1 MRRSTLRLYGPFLAL
16 AIAQALFI
24 VVSPSKAPDRTA
36 VAAGGVN
43 RAGTASSGFNGTS
56 GGAAGTAGG
65 AAGAA
70 AATGGG
76 GGSGPGGIGS
86 TPGASVGGGGGGD
99 VVSNVGGGQLAAGD
113 TSHCAG
119 AYQFD
124 LYDWHGPPCQ
134 PVFSGDNGGATSDGV
149 DAQTIKIIWFSE
161 QPNEAVNAVLAP
173 KGLARSNE
181 QAEAAVKAYV
191 DFINTHYEL
200 YGRKM
205 VVEHVIGDCPQT
217 PPDYAKCEVAAQEV
231 VKQHPF
237 AVIWITSLYADVF
250 DIWANAGII
259 SLGGSYYDSSY
270 YTGRRP
276 YRYDMGMDGTQSADF
291 ISDYYCKKLVS
302 KHPDHAGTVIKSDIG
317 ARDTVTRKL
326 GVVVPEIPAD
336 TLTAQRVIDTVR
348 QCGGA
353 DAAVDHPFTYKSDIN
368 SATTQTEATVAALA
382 TNKVTTIVCMC
393 DPIAPAFLTQGL
405 SSQNYYPEHVLPG
418 LGLLD
423 YDLLGQLYDPRQWL
437 HAFGPSQLP
446 NFGTLDTT
454 DQAKVWQAQGNSGHP
469 CGNNGCGLEWSSVSG
484 MALMLQQTGP
494 NLNAATFEQGV
505 LGNIPPYGGTGLTGK
520 TALYQWG
527 QDDYTGLSD
536 EREVYWD
543 PTATTPIDG
552 SQGAYITVGPD
563 CPANPAPDTC
573 TQRFQ
578 LGGWSNDLSN
588 IPVHP

>member
-16 AIAQALFI
+16 AIVQALFI

-36 VAAGGVN
+36 LATGGVN
-43 RAGTASSGFNGTS
+43 RAGTASSGFGSSGTGAGGAT
-56 GGAAGTAGG
+56 GGAATGTPG
-65 AAGAA
+65 AAGGVSGA

-76 GGSGPGGIGS
+76 TAAGPGGG
-86 TPGASVGGGGGGD
+86 GAE
-99 VVSNVGGGQLAAGD
+99 VSNVGGGTLAAGD

-119 AYQFD
+119 QYQFD
-124 LYDWHGPPCQ
+124 LFDWHGPPCQ

-149 DAQTIKIIWFSE
+149 DAQTIKVIWFEST
-161 QPNEAVNAVLAP
+161 PNEQVNAVLAP
-173 KGLARSNE
+173 KGLARSND
-181 QAEAAVKAYV
+181 QAEAAMKAYV

-200 YGRKM
+200 YGRKIVLQH
-205 VVEHVIGDCPQT
+205 VVGDCPTT

-237 AVIWITSLYADVF
+237 AVIWITSLYADVY

-259 SLGGSYYDSSY
+259 SIGGSAFDSSY
-270 YTGRRP
+270 YTARRP
-276 YRYDMGMDGTQSADF
+276 YRYDMAMDGSQSADF
-291 ISDYYCKKLVS
+291 ISDYYCKKLVG

-326 GVVVPEIPAD
+326 GVIVPEIPAD
-336 TLTAQRVIDTVR
+336 TLTAQRVIDSVR
-348 QCGGA
+348 QCGGP

-405 SSQNYYPEHVLPG
+405 SSQNYFPEHVLPG

-446 NFGTLDTT
+446 NFDTLDTT
-454 DQAKVWQAQGNSGHP
+454 DQSKVWQAQGNSGHA
-469 CGNNGCGLEWSSVSG
+469 CGNNGCGLEWTYISG
-484 MALMLQQTGP
+484 LSLMLQQSGP
-494 NLNAATFEQGV
+494 NLNPLSFEQGV
-505 LGNIPPYGGTGLTGK
+505 LGNIPPYGGSGLTGR
-520 TALYQWG
+520 TALFQWG
-527 QDDYTGLSD
+527 QDDYTGVSD

-552 SQGAYITVGPD
+552 SQGAYITVGPSCD
-563 CPANPAPDTC
+563 PHPAPDTC

-578 LGGWSNDLSN
+578 LGGWSSDISL